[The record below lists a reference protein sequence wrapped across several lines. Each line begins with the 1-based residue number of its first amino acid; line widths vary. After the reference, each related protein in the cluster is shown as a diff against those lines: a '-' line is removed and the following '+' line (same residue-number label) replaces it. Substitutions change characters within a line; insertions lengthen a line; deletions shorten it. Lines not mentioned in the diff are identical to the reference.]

1 MRPLLLL
8 VAAAAIALPARAQSP
23 RVARAFERTATP
35 WIGLRNFGTRAYSPL
50 SGDASYSPSLAVGGM
65 FDLPLGRRTGV
76 ILDVH
81 VAPLGKQEV
90 SDDES
95 SARFSRVFAYGATA
109 ALAGRF
115 RPQAPIFF
123 FGGATIFGA
132 SERAVP
138 GEEGAAFSP
147 GATLGA
153 GLDLARSARVGARI
167 VYQAYFVKPP
177 DTESIGYRAESRS
190 TDWTLGIGARIALG
204 RDGSGGATR

>member
-8 VAAAAIALPARAQSP
+8 VAAAAIALPARAQTP
-23 RVARAFERTATP
+23 RAASAFERAVTP
-35 WIGLRNFGTRAYSPL
+35 WIGIRNFGDRAFSPL
-50 SGDASYSPSLAVGGM
+50 AGHASYSPSLTVGGT
-65 FDLPLGRRTGV
+65 FDLPLTRRTGV
-76 ILDVH
+76 LLDVH
-81 VAPLGKQEV
+81 VAPLGKQDLSE
-90 SDDES
+90 DES
-95 SARFSRVFAYGATA
+95 AVQFSRVFAYGATA

-123 FGGATIFGA
+123 FGGATILGA
-132 SERAVP
+132 NKRAVP
-138 GEEGAAFSP
+138 GEEGGAFSP

-177 DTESIGYRAESRS
+177 DTEAIGYRAESRS

-204 RDGSGGATR
+204 REGGARR

>member
-1 MRPLLLL
+1 MRSLLLL
-8 VAAAAIALPARAQSP
+8 VAAGAIAIPARAQTP
-23 RVARAFERTATP
+23 RVARAFERAATP
-35 WIGLRNFGTRAYSPL
+35 WIGLRNFGGRAFSPL
-50 SGDASYSPSLAVGGM
+50 NGNASYSPSLAVGAM
-65 FDLPLGRRTGV
+65 FDRPLGRRTGV
-76 ILDVH
+76 VLDVH
-81 VAPLGKQEV
+81 VAPLARQEL

-123 FGGATIFGA
+123 FGGATILGA
-132 SERAVP
+132 TKRAIP
-138 GEEGAAFSP
+138 GEDGGAFSP

-177 DTESIGYRAESRS
+177 DTDAIGYRAESRA

-204 RDGSGGATR
+204 RAGEATR